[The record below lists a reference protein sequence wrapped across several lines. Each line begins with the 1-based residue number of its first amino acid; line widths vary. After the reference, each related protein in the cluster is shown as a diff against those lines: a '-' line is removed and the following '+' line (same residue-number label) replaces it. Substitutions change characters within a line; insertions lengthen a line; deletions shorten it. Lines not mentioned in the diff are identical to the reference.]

1 MTLRMRGFERT
12 PGAPLRRSTKAVVRG
27 RLACPTISVRCCSW
41 LVCCCS
47 CYACVSEDSDFGP
60 FCTVPH
66 LEELQSARVLP
77 FVNQVEFHPQLFQKE
92 LLAYCQE
99 KGIQVEVCACPFFLP
114 ALFVAPSFLV
124 GVLCFS
130 FDLRLSL
137 P

>member
-12 PGAPLRRSTKAVVRG
+12 PGGSFECCVVV
-27 RLACPTISVRCCSW
+27 CRCC
-41 LVCCCS
+41 
-47 CYACVSEDSDFGP
+47 ACLMHLLCLSDWVHSAFEEIYESGRARSIGVSNYLI
-60 FCTVPH
+60 PH